1 MERDSSGGQS
11 GTNVDLK
18 ISKILFVIVNSII
31 VLYAIFLILY
41 GKFVRKKDA
50 LFIVSYNFYK

>member
-1 MERDSSGGQS
+1 MSE
-11 GTNVDLK
+11 DLK
-18 ISKILFVIVNSII
+18 ISEILFIIVNSIV

-50 LFIVSYNFYK
+50 FLIVSYNL